1 MRKGTIYVLKD
12 PIDLSIKYIGQTKL
26 SLISKLSQH
35 IHAIKSKS
43 FPVNLWVKSCV
54 DMGYLPL
61 IQSIE
66 LCDISE
72 LDIREQYHIST
83 FISQGISLLNVHLGG
98 QKKRFI
104 PREVMEKGSAGWF
117 KSGVKESPERKEKR
131 AAAIRKAWKENPM
144 LAEANRKRNVNRILL
159 DVTKEDLYR
168 LYITENK
175 TQLEICNIYNC
186 KLNVIERRCRQY
198 GIVKKEKGNWS
209 NSSILLHPE
218 TGVFYYSVKE
228 VAEIIG
234 MNTQSASQLIKGE
247 RKYKKN
253 NTGFIFV

>member
-72 LDIREQYHIST
+72 LDAREQYHISAV
-83 FISQGISLLNVHLGG
+83 ISQGVSLLNVHLGG

-104 PREVMEKGSAGWF
+104 PREVLEKGSAGWF
-117 KSGVKESPERKEKR
+117 KSGRKESPESKEKR
-131 AAAIRKAWKENPM
+131 IAAVRKAWKENPL
-144 LAEANRKRNVNRILL
+144 LAEANRKRNVKRFMVG
-159 DVTKEDLYR
+159 VTKEDMYR
-168 LYITENK
+168 MYITENK
-175 TQLEICNIYNC
+175 TQLEIAKLYNC
-186 KLNVIERRCRQY
+186 GISVVEKMCREY
-198 GIVKKEKGNWS
+198 GITKKSKGNWS

-218 TGVFYYSVKE
+218 TGVYYYSIKE

-234 MNTQSASQLIKGE
+234 MHTQSASQLIRGE
-247 RKYKKN
+247 RMYKKN
-253 NTGFIFV
+253 NTGFVFV